1 MIDGTG
7 YRTDY
12 EPCQALNMLGSQL
25 VEASYGHLL
34 WWEHRQLQP
43 FPRAMPHSS
52 QIGPVHFSGQGRCL
66 FL

>member
-25 VEASYGHLL
+25 GGVAYGHLL

-52 QIGPVHFSGQGRCL
+52 QIGPVH
-66 FL
+66 